1 MARADDEKWDARYA
15 EKQGIDGT
23 PLPFLAENID
33 KLGSGKALV
42 LAAGAG
48 RNAIYLAEQGFRV
61 SALDVSQVGL
71 DLCRRLASEKGV
83 SLQTI
88 HADLESFDLG
98 VSRYDLITKIY
109 YHQPSLF
116 PRIRENLKTGGRFL
130 FHTFSKR
137 HAEVGTFGPRNPT
150 FLASIDDALSTF
162 QADRILISED
172 TTLTDE
178 EGTQAVVRLLL
189 EKR

>member
-1 MARADDEKWDARYA
+1 MTRADNKKWDAHYA
-15 EKQGIDGT
+15 EKQGTDGT

-33 KLGSGKALV
+33 KFGSGKALV

-48 RNAIYLAEQGFRV
+48 RNAIYLAEQGFQV

-71 DLCRRLASEKGV
+71 DLCRRLASEKGL

-88 HADLESFDLG
+88 HADLENFNLG
-98 VSRYDLITKIY
+98 ASKFDLITKIY

-116 PRIRENLKTGGRFL
+116 PRIREALKTGGRFL

-137 HAEVGTFGPRNPT
+137 HAEVGTFGPRNPA
-150 FLASIDDALSTF
+150 FLASLDDTLPTF

-172 TTLTDE
+172 TILTGE

-189 EKR
+189 EKL